1 MDEFNILKL
10 DNKLDVRD
18 GILVVLE
25 CIIDNLKFILLLV
38 ELEGVV
44 EDFVDVKLL

>member
-10 DNKLDVRD
+10 DNKLDVEY